1 MKKNKRTPG
10 LIAIVIYKA
19 FSAILL
25 AVVSV
30 TLFLAVKNSQFLVTF
45 SEEYA
50 LTGKREII
58 KFFLEKITN
67 INPRTLQFSAIA
79 TAIYSAVTGI
89 EAIGLWYQKAWAKI
103 LVLTIVAVGIL
114 PEIFELFRGLSLIK
128 LVVFGLNVLVF
139 WYLLSHSISNKR

>member
-1 MKKNKRTPG
+1 LPIHLKLGSGCRFASCLFIIRESKIHDIAQKSILPTIMKKNKRTPG

-30 TLFLAVKNSQFLVTF
+30 ALFLAVKNSQFLVAF

-58 KFFLEKITN
+58 KFSLEKITSV
-67 INPRTLQFSAIA
+67 NPRTLQFSAIA
-79 TAIYSAVTGI
+79 TAI
-89 EAIGLWYQKAWAKI
+89 
-103 LVLTIVAVGIL
+103 
-114 PEIFELFRGLSLIK
+114 
-128 LVVFGLNVLVF
+128 
-139 WYLLSHSISNKR
+139 